1 MYFFFEVNAEA
12 KSALCIGT
20 KQLKRLPDGYG
31 NHPCYI
37 PGECCTVYTA
47 VGNEMIEE
55 GDSLRG
61 YILRLQCI
69 NI

>member
-1 MYFFFEVNAEA
+1 MVMETILVIYQE
-12 KSALCIGT
+12 
-20 KQLKRLPDGYG
+20 RR
-31 NHPCYI
+31 
-37 PGECCTVYTA
+37 CTVYTA